1 MIINLHFKIFIFK
14 TFNLPLISGLEI
26 KFLFFRF
33 NKLSHLINVSSKND
47 SMPFGFS
54 FVKSSIE
61 IFKSL
66 NSEIEFTIESTK
78 DFFQGYIFENY
89 SSKKPLQL

>member
-1 MIINLHFKIFIFK
+1 M
-14 TFNLPLISGLEI
+14 

-33 NKLSHLINVSSKND
+33 NKLSHLIIVSSKND

-66 NSEIEFTIESTK
+66 NSEMEFTSESTK
-78 DFFQGYIFENY
+78 EFFSGIYI
-89 SSKKPLQL
+89 